1 MRANN
6 QEHVERCET
15 ASSPASQCRCRCGG
29 RCHGRRLVADG
40 AGREAFEAL
49 PATDPHHLQTGAE
62 RGAAARETRERARAE
77 KLNRGRRDLIE
88 DVRRRNPQHAAELE
102 ARWFASA

>member
-15 ASSPASQCRCRCGG
+15 ATTPASQCRCRCGG
-29 RCHGRRLVADG
+29 RCHGRRLVAQG

-49 PATDPHHLQTGAE
+49 PAEDPHHLQTAAE
-62 RGAAARETRERARAE
+62 LNVAAREKRERDQSD
-77 KLNRGRRDLIE
+77 KLAKGRRAFIE
-88 DVRRRNPQHAAELE
+88 EVRRRDPERAAAFE
-102 ARWFASA
+102 ARWFVAA